1 MNLLFFVP
9 FLFPLAPWLAK
20 RPRGA
25 WRVCFGAVSVLVL
38 LFPAIFSWG
47 CDWSNCGQGA
57 VAIFI
62 LAPVWLLF
70 AVITP
75 SVTRGLAFSTWA
87 AARKLA
93 RTASD
98 PPGPLPDRPP
108 VGGAGVSAA
117 DLSRLQIV
125 MARSPYHQGWE
136 RMRRLSGQ
144 CFRAPAVWP
153 VPGVGTMTTEHRSD
167 ARSAAR
173 VGNGRITPHDP
184 VLTPIIAS
192 ALVSAAI
199 PTTVAGVSVAAVLS
213 FGCVSRPRS

>member
-1 MNLLFFVP
+1 MTPLDVFGGVMNLLFFVP

-38 LFPAIFSWG
+38 LFPVIFSWG

-75 SVTRGLAFSTWA
+75 FSTWA

-93 RTASD
+93 
-98 PPGPLPDRPP
+98 
-108 VGGAGVSAA
+108 SAA
-117 DLSRLQIV
+117 
-125 MARSPYHQGWE
+125 
-136 RMRRLSGQ
+136 
-144 CFRAPAVWP
+144 
-153 VPGVGTMTTEHRSD
+153 
-167 ARSAAR
+167 SAATPR
-173 VGNGRITPHDP
+173 ATISRSRSKLLSPGGTLDPLLRYRQRQPSTGRAVRLKLCDG
-184 VLTPIIAS
+184 
-192 ALVSAAI
+192 
-199 PTTVAGVSVAAVLS
+199 TTIYDEKQVAEDW
-213 FGCVSRPRS
+213 